1 MVLSKEYIL
10 CYYGED
16 YSLKGEFYNL
26 GVKESLDSKLGIL
39 SLDYFSNLVVVL
51 DV

>member
-1 MVLSKEYIL
+1 MLSKEFIFS
-10 CYYGED
+10 YYGDD

-26 GVKESLDSKLGIL
+26 GVKESLLSKLGNL
-39 SLDYFSNLVVVL
+39 SLDYLSNLVVVL